1 MTWQEHALKHTV
13 QTNTHNS
20 SRSFGQFGQ
29 KVECVFTNKVVLRSS
44 LVGVSE
50 TSDRA
55 SFLRKEFVEIQA
67 NIERGLTVKR
77 ECDMTRT

>member
-1 MTWQEHALKHTV
+1 M
-13 QTNTHNS
+13 
-20 SRSFGQFGQ
+20 
-29 KVECVFTNKVVLRSS
+29 FTNKVVLRSS

-50 TSDRA
+50 TSDRV